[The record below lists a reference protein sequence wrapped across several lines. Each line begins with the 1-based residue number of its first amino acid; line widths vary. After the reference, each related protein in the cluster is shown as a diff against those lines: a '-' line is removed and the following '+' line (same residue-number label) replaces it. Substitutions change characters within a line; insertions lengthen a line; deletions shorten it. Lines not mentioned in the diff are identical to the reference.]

1 MSPDIASRRQHVGKI
16 GRAILPRRSTHGDEL
31 HLTVANALGDIRRE
45 TDAPGC
51 AVAPDQRVQSGFED
65 GHMTLAELLDLRSID
80 VQAEHVV
87 THVSETGSGD
97 QPDIAATNHRYAH
110 DFS

>member
-1 MSPDIASRRQHVGKI
+1 
-16 GRAILPRRSTHGDEL
+16 
-31 HLTVANALGDIRRE
+31 
-45 TDAPGC
+45 
-51 AVAPDQRVQSGFED
+51 
-65 GHMTLAELLDLRSID
+65 MTLAELLDLRSID